1 MSGRPMIG
9 FGLFIA
15 TISFLFTTPD
25 VFEPSVGG
33 FPLLSLTGGFLIKD
47 VALLG
52 LAVWTLADA
61 LATQSAAASTGAA
74 ATRPPR
80 GVTAGRTAT
89 DY

>member
-25 VFEPSVGG
+25 VFEASAGG
-33 FPLLSLTGGFLIKD
+33 FPLLSLDGGFLIKD

-61 LATQSAAASTGAA
+61 LATRNAAASTAAA

-80 GVTAGRTAT
+80 GVTAGTNCG
-89 DY
+89 